1 MKSLIE
7 ITGEISQI
15 FKTNWSV
22 RNGEKV
28 PEPQDIKLGN
38 DAVKLYATVLYA
50 DLKESTKMVSQY
62 KHWFSAEVY
71 KSYLKA
77 CCEIIKNN
85 DGVITSFDGD
95 RVMAVYIGN
104 RKNTNAV
111 KTALQINYLVLKVI
125 NPKIK
130 EIYPDTDIEIK
141 QVVGID
147 TSELFVA
154 RTGIRGDNDLV
165 WVGNAANMAAKM
177 CAIRDGKYSTFISK
191 EIYENIKNEA
201 KFDDN
206 GKNMWLTYHWAEYS
220 KNIYCTSYY
229 WEVK

>member
-1 MKSLIE
+1 MTLLIDLASIRQPKSL
-7 ITGEISQI
+7 SQ
-15 FKTNWSV
+15 T
-22 RNGEKV
+22 
-28 PEPQDIKLGN
+28 
-38 DAVKLYATVLYA
+38 
-50 DLKESTKMVSQY
+50 LKIVSL
-62 KHWFSAEVY
+62 WD
-71 KSYLKA
+71 SYFL
-77 CCEIIKNN
+77 
-85 DGVITSFDGD
+85 
-95 RVMAVYIGN
+95 
-104 RKNTNAV
+104 
-111 KTALQINYLVLKVI
+111 I

-130 EIYPDTDIEIK
+130 EIYPDTDIEVR

-177 CAIRDGKYSTFISK
+177 CAIRDGEYSTFISN
-191 EIYENIKNEA
+191 EVYEKIIDEA

-206 GKNMWLTYHWAEYS
+206 GKNMWLTYHWPEYS